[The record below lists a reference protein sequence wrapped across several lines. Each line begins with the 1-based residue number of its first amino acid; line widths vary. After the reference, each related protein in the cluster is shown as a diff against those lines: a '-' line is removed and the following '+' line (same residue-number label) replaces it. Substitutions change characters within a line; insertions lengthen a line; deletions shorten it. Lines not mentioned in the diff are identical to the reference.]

1 MELTPLTRKIIHID
15 LKATLAT
22 GQAVTITTPAQVAL
36 VPHRADVK
44 ASTVWTNVE
53 NWDATALTGTALLAG
68 YEADASGAIVV
79 PSAGADLYA
88 RIKDTPEDDPAFI
101 ERIVYG

>member
-1 MELTPLTRKIIHID
+1 MELTPLTRKIVHID
-15 LKATLAT
+15 LRATLVT
-22 GQAVTITTPAQVAL
+22 GAEVTDLAAAEVAL

-44 ASTVWTNVE
+44 ASTVWKAVD
-53 NWDATALTGTALLAG
+53 NWDAPTLKGTILVVGHEVELAG
-68 YEADASGAIVV
+68 ALVV

-88 RIKDTPEDDPAFI
+88 RIRDTPEDDPAFI